1 MELSCDI
8 CKLGFRFKDK
18 LENHMLKHS
27 KENRVRRFVCDICGA
42 AFMRED
48 HLNSHT
54 AMKVKGFKI
63 FLRKFF

>member
-1 MELSCDI
+1 
-8 CKLGFRFKDK
+8 
-18 LENHMLKHS
+18 MLKHS